1 MAKSIKK
8 LFSSFKLLD
17 IVALI
22 LVLVFSLILTLNYYR
37 KSFLTPESV
46 EISTRNGVTLI
57 PLSKNTTYTVNGIL
71 GDTVIKVENGNV
83 NILSSPCREKTCMSH
98 GISKN
103 GESLICLPNGVVVT
117 LKSSQHT
124 VEEANDALVS
134 Y

>member
-1 MAKSIKK
+1 MVKRVKT
-8 LFSSFKLLD
+8 LFSSLKLLD

-22 LVLVFSLILTLNYYR
+22 LVLAFSLILTLNYYR

-57 PLSKNTTYTVNGIL
+57 PLSKNTTYTVSGIL

-83 NILSSPCREKTCMSH
+83 NILSSPCREKTCMAH
-98 GISKN
+98 GISQN

-117 LKSSQHT
+117 LKSSHKAA
-124 VEEANDALVS
+124 EEANDALVS